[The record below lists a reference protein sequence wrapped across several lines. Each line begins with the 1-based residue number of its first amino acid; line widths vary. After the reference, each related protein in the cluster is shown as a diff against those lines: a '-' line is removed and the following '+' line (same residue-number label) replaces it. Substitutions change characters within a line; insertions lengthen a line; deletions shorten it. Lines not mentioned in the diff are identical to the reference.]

1 MRVIADTGG
10 IVAAIN
16 EAEPDH
22 AEFRAALES
31 ASAAYV
37 TPLVVT
43 EVHHVLTS
51 ANLPEAADDFIDD
64 IEGGFFELVNPSPAD
79 LSRASELVQRYRG
92 SMQRKR
98 RKPGSLDLTD
108 AMNVVLAATQ
118 GTNLLVA
125 TDQDY
130 RAVVPLS
137 GHPAFVLL
145 PYDSP
150 PSFP

>member
-1 MRVIADTGG
+1 MRVVADTGG

-22 AEFRAALES
+22 VRFRAVLES
-31 ASAAYV
+31 ATAAYV

-51 ANLPEAADDFIDD
+51 ASRPEGADDFIADVSS
-64 IEGGFFELVNPSPAD
+64 GFFQLVNPSLAD
-79 LSRASELVQRYRG
+79 LSKASELVRRYRG

-98 RKPGSLDLTD
+98 RKPGSLDLAD
-108 AMNVVLAATQ
+108 AMNVVMAAAQ
-118 GTNLLVA
+118 GTSLLVA
-125 TDQDY
+125 TDRDY
-130 RAVVPLS
+130 WSVVPLS

-145 PYDSP
+145 PYDTEP
-150 PSFP
+150 

>member
-10 IVAAIN
+10 IVVAIN

-22 AEFRAALES
+22 ARFREVLES
-31 ASAAYV
+31 AATVVV

-51 ANLPEAADDFIDD
+51 GGLPLAADDFLDD
-64 IEGGFFELVNPSPAD
+64 VASGFYQLVNPSLAD
-79 LSRASELVQRYRG
+79 LARARELVRQYRG

-98 RKPGSLDLTD
+98 RKPGSLDLAD
-108 AMNVVLAATQ
+108 AMNVVVAGNQ
-118 GTNLLVA
+118 GTNLIVA

-137 GHPAFVLL
+137 GHPAFILL
-145 PYDSP
+145 PYDATPSP
-150 PSFP
+150 